1 MARRIV
7 HVCIFLLIV
16 ALAYGLL
23 RYKRDGVDDFVVY
36 RTAGAR
42 AAVAADLY
50 RDEDGH
56 YQYKY
61 LPLFA
66 FVMIPFAWLP
76 LEVATAIWFVITA
89 WLVWLFIGIAARLL
103 PDRRLAT
110 GTLIGIT
117 MFFTAKF
124 WGLELIHGQTNV
136 LLGLLVL
143 GAISATLQARPAMA
157 GALVAAAV
165 FVKPYALVLL
175 PWLVIGPGV
184 TAIISFAVALVIG
197 LLLPAVAYGWTGNL
211 IALQEWVRGV
221 STTTGPN
228 LMTRENI
235 SFAAFWAKHLGIGS
249 TAAVLALVCVALTG
263 GAALATVALRRRVAT
278 PDYLDVGLLLVL
290 VPLISPQGWDY
301 VLVLGIPAVMLLVD
315 RFPTQPVVWNVV
327 FVLAIAMTNFM
338 LFDVYRRTIYELFSV
353 AGIMTIGAVAL
364 VTAIIGLRVRA
375 QA

>member
-1 MARRIV
+1 MARRLV
-7 HVCIFLLIV
+7 RVCVFLLIV
-16 ALAYGLL
+16 AIAYAVL
-23 RYKRDGVDDFVVY
+23 RSKRDGIDDFEVY

-50 RDEDGH
+50 RDDDGH

-76 LEVATAIWFVITA
+76 LEVATAIWFVICC
-89 WLVWLFIGIAARLL
+89 WMVWLFIGISVRLI
-103 PDRRLAT
+103 PDRRLAA
-110 GTLIGIT
+110 GTVIGVS

-143 GAISATLQARPAMA
+143 GAIAAAGRARPAMA

-175 PWLVIGPGV
+175 PWLVVGPGI
-184 TAIISFAVALVIG
+184 TAITSFAGALLIG
-197 LLLPAVAYGWTGNL
+197 LLLPAVAYGWAGNL

-221 STTTGPN
+221 SSTTAPN

-235 SFAAFWAKHLGIGS
+235 SFAAFWAKTLGIGS
-249 TAAVLALVCVALTG
+249 TAAALALVCAALTG
-263 GAALATVALRRRVAT
+263 LAALVALALRRSVAK

-315 RFPTQPVVWNVV
+315 RFPTQPLAWNVT

-338 LFDVYRRTIYELFSV
+338 LYDVYRRTLYHLF
-353 AGIMTIGAVAL
+353 AENGAMTFGAVAL
-364 VTAIIGLRVRA
+364 VAVIIGLRVRA
-375 QA
+375 QG

>member
-7 HVCIFLLIV
+7 RVCVFLLIV
-16 ALAYGLL
+16 ALAYGVL
-23 RYKRDGVDDFVVY
+23 RSKRDGVDDFLVY

-50 RDEDGH
+50 RDDDGH

-76 LEVATAIWFVITA
+76 LEVATAIWFVLCC
-89 WLVWLFIGIAARLL
+89 WMVWLFIGISMRLL
-103 PDRRLAT
+103 PDRRMAA
-110 GTLIGIT
+110 GTLIGVSV
-117 MFFTAKF
+117 FFTAKF

-143 GAISATLQARPAMA
+143 GAVAAAGRAHPVLA

-175 PWLVIGPGV
+175 PWLLVGPGV
-184 TAIISFAVALVIG
+184 TALISFAGALLIG

-235 SFAAFWAKHLGIGS
+235 SFAAFWAKTLGIGS
-249 TAAVLALVCVALTG
+249 TAAVLALVCAALTG
-263 GAALATVALRRRVAT
+263 AAALATLALRRRVAK
-278 PDYLDVGLLLVL
+278 PDYLDVALLLLL

-315 RFPTQPVVWNVV
+315 RFPSQPPLWNAV

-338 LFDVYRRTIYELFSV
+338 LYDVYRRTLYHLF
-353 AGIMTIGAVAL
+353 AENGAMTFGAVAL
-364 VTAIIGLRVRA
+364 VAMIIGLRIRG
-375 QA
+375 QG

>member
-1 MARRIV
+1 MARRTV
-7 HVCIFLLIV
+7 QVCIFLLIV

-23 RYKRDGVDDFVVY
+23 RFKREGVDDFVVY

-66 FVMIPFAWLP
+66 FAMIPFAWLP
-76 LEVATAIWFVITA
+76 LEVATAIWFVICC
-89 WLVWLFIGIAARLL
+89 WMVWLFIGISVRLL
-103 PDRRLAT
+103 PDRRLAV
-110 GTLIGIT
+110 GTLIGVC

-143 GAISATLQARPAMA
+143 GAVAAAGRARPGIA

-175 PWLVIGPGV
+175 PWLLVGPGV
-184 TAIISFAVALVIG
+184 TAIISFAGALLIG
-197 LLLPAVAYGWTGNL
+197 LLLPAVAYGWAGNL
-211 IALQEWVRGV
+211 IALQDWVRGV

-235 SFAAFWAKHLGIGS
+235 SFAAFWAKTMGIGS
-249 TAAVLALVCVALTG
+249 TAAALALVCAALTG
-263 GAALATVALRRRVAT
+263 VAALAALALRRRVAK
-278 PDYLDVGLLLVL
+278 PDYLDVALLLVL

-301 VLVLGIPAVMLLVD
+301 VLVLGIPAVMLLID
-315 RFPTQPVVWNVV
+315 RFPTQPLAWKVT

-338 LFDVYRRTIYELFSV
+338 LYDVYRRTLYHLFAE
-353 AGIMTIGAVAL
+353 AGAMTLGAVAL
-364 VTAIIGLRVRA
+364 VAVVIRLRLRA